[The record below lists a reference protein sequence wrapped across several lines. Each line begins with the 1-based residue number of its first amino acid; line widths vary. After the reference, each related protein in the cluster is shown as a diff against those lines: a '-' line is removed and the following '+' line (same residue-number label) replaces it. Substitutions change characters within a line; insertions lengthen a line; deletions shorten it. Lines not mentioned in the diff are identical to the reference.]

1 MAMYHAIS
9 SNANVLIRTY
19 VPHCTLVS
27 SFKHSTL
34 NQ

>member
-19 VPHCTLVS
+19 GPHCRWLAIPAGY
-27 SFKHSTL
+27 
-34 NQ
+34 